1 MKNVTI
7 KSNVDV
13 VLFLWLDFL
22 GCWPKPRWE
31 DRQIRVEKF
40 CFSKSVIVKN
50 HDSTSSKVF
59 IKLFFWNLFIQMV

>member
-13 VLFLWLDFL
+13 LFLRLDFL
-22 GCWPKPRWE
+22 RCWSKPRWE

-40 CFSKSVIVKN
+40 CFSKSVIVGN
-50 HDSTSSKVF
+50 HDTTISKVF
-59 IKLFFWNLFIQMV
+59 G